1 MITTDKN
8 ALICDLAETYGIYD
22 YKALPVETLAVLCVG
37 LRDNSRIKMKLSGA
51 KVNPDLLLLA
61 EAVDRLGLLV
71 WSKTKDAQSGRNRP
85 KSIVSMLTREEQEND
100 VESFETAEEF
110 NAEWQRIVKG
120 GGINGY

>member
-8 ALICDLAETYGIYD
+8 ALICDLAETYGILD
-22 YKALPVETLAVLCVG
+22 YKALPVETLAVLSVG

-51 KVNPDLLLLA
+51 KINPDILLLA

-110 NAEWQRIVKG
+110 DAEWQRIVKG
-120 GGINGY
+120 VEYGN